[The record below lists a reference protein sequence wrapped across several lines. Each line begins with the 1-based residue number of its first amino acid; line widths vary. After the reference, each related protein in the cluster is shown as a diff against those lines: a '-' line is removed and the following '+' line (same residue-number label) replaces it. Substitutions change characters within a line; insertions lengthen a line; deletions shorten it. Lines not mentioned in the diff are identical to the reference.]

1 MKSSVLPGRAGNSST
16 GVPRRTVLSAGAMLG
31 AGSLLAGAANVFA
44 QKGDTIKIGSARA
57 LTGLVASSFAPLYV
71 SVKIAVEEINA
82 AGGVLGRALEVIE
95 ADDES
100 SPAKEPAVMRRLI
113 DGGAQALL
121 GPVGSS
127 HTLAAVPT
135 TTAAKMIHAGGG
147 WAEELADGVKYPY
160 HYQFTY
166 NTGHQGEAIARQIVE
181 KLKLKKVGILQENS
195 GLGESGGAATTRA
208 LKKFGLEP
216 VAVEVYPTTATDLK
230 VYLAKL
236 RAAGTEAIVLWNS
249 PAQGMLLTAAGLQ
262 AMKWY
267 PAILGGNSLFSNTV
281 LENTDPEVL
290 KNAYG
295 TLIRTMTYSSTEA
308 PGARQQAYAKK
319 VVTYP
324 ESKFW
329 EINAAISPF
338 YDFLHLLKVV
348 VEAEKRFD
356 SERIKKAFD
365 AVKGY
370 PGMIGSISFSPEN
383 HCALTGDQMVMAT
396 LSSGKDPRAMHV
408 FRERA

>member
-1 MKSSVLPGRAGNSST
+1 MTTSNPARHPATSRVGMSRRAVLAT
-16 GVPRRTVLSAGAMLG
+16 GPALFG
-31 AGSLLAGAANVFA
+31 GSLLAGAQSVFA

-57 LTGLVASSFAPLYV
+57 MTGLVASSFAPLYV

-82 AGGVLGRALEVIE
+82 AGGILGRPIEIIE

-100 SPAKEPAVMRRLI
+100 SPAKEPAVMRKLI
-113 DGGAQALL
+113 DSGAMALL

-127 HTLAAVPT
+127 HTIAAATT
-135 TTAAKMIHAGGG
+135 TTAAKIIHVGGG
-147 WAEELADGVKYPY
+147 WAEELADGLKYPY

-166 NTGHQGEAIARQIVE
+166 NTGHQGEAIARMIVD

-195 GLGESGGAATTRA
+195 ALGESGGAATTRA
-208 LKKFGLEP
+208 LKKRGVDP
-216 VAVEVYPTTATDLK
+216 VGVEVYPPNATDLK
-230 VYLAKL
+230 VYLNKL
-236 RAAGTEAIVLWNS
+236 RAAGADALVLWNS
-249 PAQGMLLTAAGLQ
+249 PVQGMLLTAAGLQ

-267 PAILGGNSLFSNTV
+267 PALLGGNSLFSNTV

-295 TLIRTMTYSSTEA
+295 TLIKTMTYSATES
-308 PGARQQAYAKK
+308 PGPRQVAYAKR
-319 VVTYP
+319 VVTFP

-338 YDFLHLLKVV
+338 YDYLHLLKQV
-348 VEAEKRFD
+348 VETEKRFD
-356 SERIKKAFD
+356 TERIKKAFD
-365 AVKGY
+365 ATRNY
-370 PGMIGSISFSPEN
+370 DGMIGSISFSPEN

-396 LSSGKDPRAMHV
+396 LLSGKDPRSMHV

>member
-1 MKSSVLPGRAGNSST
+1 MTRFTGTGATSRRDVLRIGGS
-16 GVPRRTVLSAGAMLG
+16 LG
-31 AGSLLAGAANVFA
+31 AGALLGGAQNVFA
-44 QKGDTIKIGSARA
+44 QKGDSIKIGSARA
-57 LTGLVASSFAPLYV
+57 MTGLVASSFAPLYV

-82 AGGVLGRALEVIE
+82 AGGILGRPLEIVE

-100 SPAKEPAVMRRLI
+100 SPAKEPAVMRKLV
-113 DGGAQALL
+113 DSGAQAIL

-127 HTLAAVPT
+127 HTMAAVAT
-135 TTAAKMIHAGGG
+135 TTAAKIIHAGGG
-147 WAEELADGVKYPY
+147 WAEELADGRKYPY

-166 NTGHQGEAIARQIVE
+166 NTGHQGEAIVRHIVE

-195 GLGESGGAATTRA
+195 GLGESGGAATTRS
-208 LKKFGLEP
+208 LKKYGLDP
-216 VAVEVYPTTATDLK
+216 VGVEVYPTTATDLK
-230 VYLAKL
+230 VYLNKL
-236 RAAGTEAIVLWNS
+236 RATGTEALVLWNS

-267 PAILGGNSLFSNTV
+267 PALLGGNSLFSNTV

-295 TLIRTMTYSSTEA
+295 TLIKTMTYSATEA
-308 PGARQQAYAKK
+308 PGARQVAYAKR
-319 VVTYP
+319 VVTFP
-324 ESKFW
+324 ESKQW

-338 YDFLHLLKVV
+338 YDYLHLLKQV
-348 VEAEKRFD
+348 VEADKRFD
-356 SERIKKAFD
+356 TEGIKKAFD
-365 AVKGY
+365 SVKGY

-396 LSSGKDPRAMHV
+396 LLSGKDPKSMHV

>member
-1 MKSSVLPGRAGNSST
+1 MKLSNPGVT
-16 GVPRRTVLSAGAMLG
+16 RRTILSGATALTG
-31 AGSLLAGAANVFA
+31 GSLLAGAQSVFA

-57 LTGLVASSFAPLYV
+57 MTGLVASSFAPLYV

-82 AGGVLGRALEVIE
+82 AGGILGRPLEIIE

-100 SPAKEPAVMRRLI
+100 SPAKEPAVMRKLI
-113 DGGAQALL
+113 DAGAQALL

-127 HTLAAVPT
+127 HTLAAVTT
-135 TTAAKMIHAGGG
+135 TTASRIIHAGGG

-166 NTGHQGEAIARQIVE
+166 NTGHQGEAIARLIVE
-181 KLKLKKVGILQENS
+181 KLKLKKVGILQENT
-195 GLGESGGAATTRA
+195 GFGESAGAATVRS
-208 LKKFGLEP
+208 LKKYGLDP
-216 VAVEVYPTTATDLK
+216 VAVEVYPVNATDLK
-230 VYLAKL
+230 VYLNKL
-236 RAAGTEAIVLWNS
+236 RAAGADALVLWNS

-267 PAILGGNSLFSNTV
+267 PALLGGNSLFSNTV

-295 TLIRTMTYSSTEA
+295 TLIKTMTYGAGEV
-308 PGARQQAYAKK
+308 PGERQVAYAKR
-319 VVTYP
+319 VVTFP
-324 ESKFW
+324 ESRQW

-338 YDFLHLLKVV
+338 YDYLHLLTKVV
-348 VEAEKRFD
+348 NEEKRFD

-365 AVKGY
+365 TVKNY
-370 PGMIGSISFSPEN
+370 PGMIGSISFTPEN

-396 LSSGKDPRAMHV
+396 LLSGKDPKAMHV

>member
-1 MKSSVLPGRAGNSST
+1 MTQSISST
-16 GVPRRTVLSAGAMLG
+16 PRSRREVLRIGTTLGGSA
-31 AGSLLAGAANVFA
+31 LLAGAQSVFA
-44 QKGDTIKIGSARA
+44 QRGDTFKIGAARA

-82 AGGVLGRALEVIE
+82 AGGMLGRKLEVIE

-100 SPAKEPAVMRRLI
+100 SPAKEPAVIRRLI
-113 DGGAQALL
+113 DAGADALL

-127 HTLAAVPT
+127 HTLAAVT
-135 TTAAKMIHAGGG
+135 TSTSAKMIHAGGG

-166 NTGHQGEAIARQIVE
+166 NTGHQGEAIARHIVE

-195 GLGESGGAATTRA
+195 GLGESGGAATTRS

-216 VAVEVYPTTATDLK
+216 VAVEVYPTNATDLK
-230 VYLAKL
+230 VYLNKI
-236 RAAGTEAIVLWNS
+236 RAAGADALVLWNS
-249 PAQGMLLTAAGLQ
+249 PVQGMLLTAAGLQ

-267 PAILGGNSLFSNTV
+267 PALLGGNSLFSNTV
-281 LENTDPEVL
+281 LDNTDPEVL

-295 TLIRTMTYSSTEA
+295 TLIKTMTYSASEA
-308 PGARQQAYAKK
+308 PGARQIAYAKR
-319 VVTYP
+319 VVTFP

-338 YDFLHLLKVV
+338 YDYLHLLKQV
-348 VEAEKRFD
+348 VESEKRFD
-356 SERIKKAFD
+356 VERIKKAFD
-365 AVKGY
+365 ATRNY
-370 PGMIGSISFSPEN
+370 PGMIGNISFTPEN

-396 LSSGKDPRAMHV
+396 LLSGKDPKSMHV

>member
-1 MKSSVLPGRAGNSST
+1 MNPNSLQRRGLLLAG
-16 GVPRRTVLSAGAMLG
+16 
-31 AGSLLAGAANVFA
+31 GSLLAGARSVFA
-44 QKGDTIKIGSARA
+44 QTGDTIKIGSARA
-57 LTGLVASSFAPLYV
+57 MTGLVASSFAPLYV

-82 AGGVLGRALEVIE
+82 AGGVLGRKLEIVE

-100 SPAKEPAVMRRLI
+100 SPAKEPAVIRRLI
-113 DGGAQALL
+113 DSGAQALL

-127 HTLAAVPT
+127 HTMAAVAT
-135 TTAAKMIHAGGG
+135 STVAKVIHAGGG
-147 WAEELADGVKYPY
+147 WAEELADGIKFPY

-166 NTGHQGEAIARQIVE
+166 NTGHQGEAIARHIVE

-195 GLGESGGAATTRA
+195 GLGESGGAATTRS

-216 VAVEVYPTTATDLK
+216 VAVEVYPANATDLK
-230 VYLAKL
+230 VYLNKI
-236 RAAGTEAIVLWNS
+236 RAAGADALVLWNS
-249 PAQGMLLTAAGLQ
+249 PVQGMLLTAAGLQ
-262 AMKWY
+262 AMKWT
-267 PAILGGNSLFSNTV
+267 PALLGGNSLFSNTV
-281 LENTDPEVL
+281 LDNTDPEVL

-295 TLIRTMTYSSTEA
+295 TLIKTMTYSATEA
-308 PGARQQAYAKK
+308 PGARQVAHAKK
-319 VVTYP
+319 VVTFP

-338 YDFLHLLKVV
+338 YDYLHLLKQV
-348 VEAEKRFD
+348 VETEKRFD
-356 SERIKKAFD
+356 TERIKKAFD
-365 AVKGY
+365 ATKNY

-396 LSSGKDPRAMHV
+396 LLSGKDPRSMHV

>member
-1 MKSSVLPGRAGNSST
+1 MKTPTLS
-16 GVPRRTVLSAGAMLG
+16 RRTVLCAAPALLG
-31 AGSLLAGAANVFA
+31 GSLLASVHDALA
-44 QKGDTIKIGSARA
+44 QKADTLKIGSARA
-57 LTGLVASSFAPLYV
+57 MTGMVASSFAPLYV

-82 AGGVLGRALEVIE
+82 AGGILGRQVEIVE

-100 SPAKEPAVMRRLI
+100 SPAKEPAVMRKLI
-113 DGGAQALL
+113 DSGAQAVL

-127 HTLAAVPT
+127 HTIAAVTT
-135 TTAAKMIHAGGG
+135 TTAAKIIHAGGG
-147 WAEELADGVKYPY
+147 WAEELADGTKYPY

-166 NTGHQGEAIARQIVE
+166 NTGHQGEAIARLIVE
-181 KLKLKKVGILQENS
+181 KLKLRKVGILQENS
-195 GLGESGGAATTRA
+195 GLGESGGAATVRA
-208 LKKFGLEP
+208 LKKRGLDP
-216 VAVEVYPTTATDLK
+216 VGIEVYPPTATDLK
-230 VYLAKL
+230 VYLNKL
-236 RAAGTEAIVLWNS
+236 RSAGADAIVLWNS
-249 PAQGMLLTAAGLQ
+249 PVQGMLLTAAGLQ

-267 PAILGGNSLFSNTV
+267 PALLGGNSLFSNTV

-295 TLIRTMTYSSTEA
+295 TLIKSMTYSADEA
-308 PGARQQAYAKK
+308 PGARQVAYAKR

-338 YDFLHLLKVV
+338 YDYLHLLKAVV
-348 VEAEKRFD
+348 DSEKRFD
-356 SERIKKAFD
+356 TERIKKAFD
-365 AVKGY
+365 GTRNYA
-370 PGMIGSISFSPEN
+370 GMIGSISFTPEN

-396 LSSGKDPRAMHV
+396 LLSGKDPRSMGV